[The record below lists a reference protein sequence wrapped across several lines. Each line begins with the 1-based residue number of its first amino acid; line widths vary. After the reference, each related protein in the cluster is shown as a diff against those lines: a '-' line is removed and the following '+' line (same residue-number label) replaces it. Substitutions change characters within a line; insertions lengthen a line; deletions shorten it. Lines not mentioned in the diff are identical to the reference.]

1 MLYGNM
7 FGKNMGD
14 QEYTKKCVLQEEVIM
29 NHSNEI
35 ERAAFWQGIDQFAT
49 DQPIIFSG
57 AMTGLL
63 LLLLLVAIFIGIA
76 ASKTVARRQIG
87 ETIGRLLGAAV
98 LVLITQR
105 LGWLEL
111 AGFKSPEI
119 SQSWGLMAL
128 ALIYVVIAFPYSLT
142 GSLNFRPRDL
152 GLGASLSI
160 NMASAALIEEIAF
173 RGIMLYA
180 LIRV

>member
-1 MLYGNM
+1 
-7 FGKNMGD
+7 
-14 QEYTKKCVLQEEVIM
+14 
-29 NHSNEI
+29 
-35 ERAAFWQGIDQFAT
+35 
-49 DQPIIFSG
+49 
-57 AMTGLL
+57 
-63 LLLLLVAIFIGIA
+63 
-76 ASKTVARRQIG
+76 
-87 ETIGRLLGAAV
+87 
-98 LVLITQR
+98 
-105 LGWLEL
+105 L